1 MKKAKVHPNRKE
13 EHMNAVDVNYQK
25 WVSSSKVTAEEKRLL
40 EAMDP
45 KQKDDAFFQDIQ
57 FGTGGMRGI
66 LGPGTNRMN
75 SFTVKRATIALG
87 EMVLKQYPNAKKQG
101 IVISHDN
108 RHHSRDYAEE
118 CAQILNE
125 MGINAYLFD
134 SLRPTPELSYGVRYV
149 KAVGG
154 IMITASHN
162 PKQYNGYKVYDDKGC
177 QLIPA
182 KIEPMLDILAKLPDP
197 LEVETPKASKSGKTV
212 ILPSKVDDDYVKAV
226 EEVQVNPNLD
236 KKNFK
241 IVYTPNHGT
250 SLENALRVFKDCG
263 YEIIPVES
271 QCTHDP
277 DFSGTLSPNP
287 EMDDAWIEPIKLA
300 KKVHADVAVMTD
312 PDGDRCGIAYLSS
325 KGTYE
330 RLTGNQSGALLID
343 YLFGERKRQGKLHK
357 DGVMYDTIVTSDLGR
372 KITKNYGLKNESF
385 LTGFKYIGDRIGYY
399 EDKGNGPTFEFGYEE
414 SYGCLVAPFVRDKD
428 GIQAI
433 LLYCEMALWYHLK
446 GIPLDVAFVH
456 LEKKYGY
463 HETTTDSIYF
473 EGSEGSAKMK
483 GMMDELHENP
493 PKEIEGYRIVRIEDY
508 EKGIALNQDGTK
520 EKLTLPQ
527 EEVVRLFFDDGSWIA
542 VRPSGTEPKIK
553 FYVEAVSKE
562 DQGLHAKAMNLSKAL
577 QKALGI

>member
-1 MKKAKVHPNRKE
+1 MKKAKVHLNRKE

-25 WVSSSKVTAEEKRLL
+25 WVSSSKVSAEDKRLL

-75 SFTVKRATIALG
+75 TFTVKRATIAMG

-149 KAVGG
+149 KGVGG

-177 QLIPA
+177 QLVPE
-182 KIEPMLDILAKLPDP
+182 KIQPMLDILASLPDP
-197 LEVETPKASKSGKTV
+197 LEVETPKASRPGKTV

-226 EEVQVNPNLD
+226 EAVQVNPNLD

-300 KKVHADVAVMTD
+300 KKVKADVAVMTD
-312 PDGDRCGIAYLSS
+312 PDGDRCGIAFLSS

-343 YLFGERKRQGKLHK
+343 YLFSERKRQGKLHA

-372 KITKNYGLKNESF
+372 KIAKNYGLKNESF